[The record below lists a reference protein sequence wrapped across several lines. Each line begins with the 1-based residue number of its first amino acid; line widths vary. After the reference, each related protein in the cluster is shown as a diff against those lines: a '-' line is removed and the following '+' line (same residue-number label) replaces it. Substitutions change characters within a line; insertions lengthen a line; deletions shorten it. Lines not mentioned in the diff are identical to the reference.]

1 MAVVTSYPT
10 LLTAV
15 ADWLAKSNLTTFTPN
30 FVQNW
35 EEKFFRQPKNFG
47 RWMET
52 SLSSAIASSV
62 VAVPAAYLG
71 LKHVYVDGSP
81 ASRLDRVSLN
91 QLYGRY
97 PRGDSTGLP
106 QWISRD
112 TTNFVFGPIPDDDYT
127 IKGVY
132 WAKPTVL
139 RSYTTGGADAAA
151 HWIIVNAPDLALYG
165 ALCESAP
172 FLQRDARLG
181 TWKGL
186 YQEALEDYRALHK
199 EEDVSGSPVQEVLA

>member
-1 MAVVTSYPT
+1 MAVITSYST

-15 ADWLAKSNLTTFTPN
+15 ADYLAKSNLTSFTPN

-35 EEKFFRQPKNFG
+35 EEKFLRQPKNFG

-71 LKHVYVDGSP
+71 LKYAYVDGSP

-91 QLYGRY
+91 QLYGTY
-97 PRGDSTGLP
+97 PRGGDSDRP
-106 QWISRD
+106 RWISRD
-112 TTNFVFGPIPDDDYT
+112 TSNFVFGPIPDSDYT

-132 WAKPTVL
+132 WAKPTLL
-139 RSYTTGGADAAA
+139 RSFASDAAA

-165 ALCESAP
+165 ALIEAEP
-172 FLQRDARLG
+172 FLKNDKRLATWQGFYETALKNYRD
-181 TWKGL
+181 
-186 YQEALEDYRALHK
+186 LHK